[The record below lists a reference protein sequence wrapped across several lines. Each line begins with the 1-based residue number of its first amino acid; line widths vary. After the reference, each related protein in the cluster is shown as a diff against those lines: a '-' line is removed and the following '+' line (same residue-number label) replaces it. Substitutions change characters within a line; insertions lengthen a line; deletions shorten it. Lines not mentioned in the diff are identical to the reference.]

1 MEDEMSAGEWDGSG
15 APITMQKT
23 LVLGDIRYLPHYQK
37 PGVFVGPG
45 VPAPEFGTHAL
56 VTAGAVEES
65 YPLLVRG
72 YNA

>member
-1 MEDEMSAGEWDGSG
+1 MSAGEWDGSG
-15 APITMQKT
+15 APTIMQKI

-37 PGVFVGPG
+37 PDVFVGPG
-45 VPAPEFGTHAL
+45 RPAPEFGTHAL

-72 YNA
+72 YS